1 MKKISNN
8 IENTIIIKNSKF
20 ITNLFIVENIEEV
33 NKYLNL
39 IKDKY
44 RDANHNCYA
53 YIVDNIRKCSDDGEP
68 SGTAG
73 IPMMKVLE
81 HKDLNNVLAVVTRY
95 FGGIKLGAG
104 GLVRAYTNSVSK
116 TLDIVNIIDTIKGYN
131 IDIIFNFN
139 DIKHIDYLLK
149 DIKILNKEY
158 KDIVKYNLNASNNL
172 LEILKQNNIKYNI
185 IKEIYIEK
193 NINN

>member
-1 MKKISNN
+1 MKRISNN

-20 ITNLFIVENIEEV
+20 ITNLFIIENIEEV

-53 YIVDNIRKCSDDGEP
+53 YIIDNIRKCSDDGEP

-81 HKDLNNVLAVVTRY
+81 HKELNNVLVIVTRY

-116 TLDIVNIIDTIKGYN
+116 ALDIVNIIDTIKGYN

-158 KDIVKYNLNASNNL
+158 KDIVKYNLNVSNNL

-185 IKEIYIEK
+185 NKEIYIEK

>member
-1 MKKISNN
+1 MKRISNN

-20 ITNLFIVENIEEV
+20 ITNLFIVENIEEI

-116 TLDIVNIIDTIKGYN
+116 ALDIVNIIDTIKGYN

-172 LEILKQNNIKYNI
+172 LEILKKNNIKYNI

>member
-1 MKKISNN
+1 MKRISNN

-44 RDANHNCYA
+44 KDANHNCYA
-53 YIVDNIRKCSDDGEP
+53 YIIDNIRKCSDDGEP

-81 HKDLNNVLAVVTRY
+81 HKELNNVLVIVTRY
-95 FGGIKLGAG
+95 FGGIKLGTG

-116 TLDIVNIIDTIKGYN
+116 ALDIVNIIDTIKGYN

-185 IKEIYIEK
+185 IKEIYIK
-193 NINN
+193 KDTN

>member
-1 MKKISNN
+1 MKRISNN

-20 ITNLFIVENIEEV
+20 ITNLFIIENIEEV

-53 YIVDNIRKCSDDGEP
+53 YIIDNIRKCSDDGEP

-81 HKDLNNVLAVVTRY
+81 HKELNNVLAIVTRY

-116 TLDIVNIIDTIKGYN
+116 ALDIVNIIDTVKGYN
-131 IDIIFNFN
+131 IDISFNFN

-149 DIKILNKEY
+149 NIKILNKEY

-185 IKEIYIEK
+185 NKEIYIEK
-193 NINN
+193 DTN

>member
-1 MKKISNN
+1 MKRISNN

-73 IPMMKVLE
+73 IPKMKVLE
-81 HKDLNNVLAVVTRY
+81 HKELNNVLAIVTRY

>member
-44 RDANHNCYA
+44 KDANHNCYA

-81 HKDLNNVLAVVTRY
+81 HKELNNVLVIVTRY

-116 TLDIVNIIDTIKGYN
+116 ALDIVNIIDTIKGYN

-185 IKEIYIEK
+185 IKEIYINK
-193 NINN
+193 DTN

>member
-1 MKKISNN
+1 MKRISNN

-44 RDANHNCYA
+44 KDANHNCYA

-81 HKDLNNVLAVVTRY
+81 HKELNNVLVIVTRY

-116 TLDIVNIIDTIKGYN
+116 ALDIVNIIDTIKGYN

-158 KDIVKYNLNASNNL
+158 KDIVKYNLNTSNNL

-193 NINN
+193 DTN

>member
-44 RDANHNCYA
+44 KDANHNCYA

-81 HKDLNNVLAVVTRY
+81 HKELNNVLVIVTRY
-95 FGGIKLGAG
+95 FGGLKLGAG

-116 TLDIVNIIDTIKGYN
+116 ALDIVNIIDTIKGYN

-158 KDIVKYNLNASNNL
+158 KDIVKYNLNDSNNL

-185 IKEIYIEK
+185 IKEIYIK
-193 NINN
+193 KDTN

>member
-1 MKKISNN
+1 MKRISNN

-81 HKDLNNVLAVVTRY
+81 HKELNNVLAIVTRY

>member
-1 MKKISNN
+1 MKRISNN

-20 ITNLFIVENIEEV
+20 ITNLFIIENIEEV

-44 RDANHNCYA
+44 KDANHNCYA
-53 YIVDNIRKCSDDGEP
+53 YIIDNIRKCSDDGEP

-81 HKDLNNVLAVVTRY
+81 HKELNNVLAIVTRY

-116 TLDIVNIIDTIKGYN
+116 ALDIVNIIDTVKGYN

-185 IKEIYIEK
+185 NKEIYIEK
-193 NINN
+193 DTN

>member
-1 MKKISNN
+1 MKRISNN

-53 YIVDNIRKCSDDGEP
+53 YIIDNIRKCSDDGEP

-81 HKDLNNVLAVVTRY
+81 HKELNNVLVIVTRY

-116 TLDIVNIIDTIKGYN
+116 ALDIVNIIDTIKGYN

-193 NINN
+193 DTN

>member
-1 MKKISNN
+1 MKRISNN

-81 HKDLNNVLAVVTRY
+81 HKDLNNVLAIVTRY

-158 KDIVKYNLNASNNL
+158 KDIVKYNLNVSNNL

>member
-1 MKKISNN
+1 MKRISNN

-20 ITNLFIVENIEEV
+20 ITNLFIIENIAEV

-116 TLDIVNIIDTIKGYN
+116 ALDIVNIIDTIKGYN

>member
-1 MKKISNN
+1 MKRISNN

-20 ITNLFIVENIEEV
+20 IANLFIVENIEEV

-44 RDANHNCYA
+44 KDANHNCYA
-53 YIVDNIRKCSDDGEP
+53 YIIDIRKCSDDGEP

-81 HKDLNNVLAVVTRY
+81 HKELNNVLVIVTRY

-116 TLDIVNIIDTIKGYN
+116 ALDIVNIIDTIKGYN

-172 LEILKQNNIKYNI
+172 LEILKKNNIKYNI

-193 NINN
+193 DTN

>member
-1 MKKISNN
+1 MKRISNN

-81 HKDLNNVLAVVTRY
+81 HKELNNVLAIVTRY

-185 IKEIYIEK
+185 IKEIYIK
-193 NINN
+193 KDTN

>member
-1 MKKISNN
+1 MKRISNN

-53 YIVDNIRKCSDDGEP
+53 YIIDNIRKCSDDGEP

>member
-1 MKKISNN
+1 MKRISNN

-20 ITNLFIVENIEEV
+20 ITNLFIIENIEEV

-44 RDANHNCYA
+44 KDANHNCYA
-53 YIVDNIRKCSDDGEP
+53 YIIDNIRKCSDDGEP

-81 HKDLNNVLAVVTRY
+81 HKELNNVLVIVTRY

-116 TLDIVNIIDTIKGYN
+116 ALDIVNIIDTIKGYN

-185 IKEIYIEK
+185 NKEIYIEK
-193 NINN
+193 DTN

>member
-1 MKKISNN
+1 MKRISNN

-81 HKDLNNVLAVVTRY
+81 HKELNNVLVIVTRY
-95 FGGIKLGAG
+95 LGGIKLGAG

>member
-1 MKKISNN
+1 MKRISNN

-20 ITNLFIVENIEEV
+20 ITNLFIIENIEEV

-44 RDANHNCYA
+44 KDANHNCYA
-53 YIVDNIRKCSDDGEP
+53 YIIDNIRKCSDDGEP

-81 HKDLNNVLAVVTRY
+81 HKELNNVLAIVTRY

-116 TLDIVNIIDTIKGYN
+116 ALDIVNIIDTVKGYN

-158 KDIVKYNLNASNNL
+158 NDIVKYNIN
-172 LEILKQNNIKYNI
+172 
-185 IKEIYIEK
+185 KEIYIEK
-193 NINN
+193 DTN

>member
-1 MKKISNN
+1 MKRISNN

-20 ITNLFIVENIEEV
+20 ITNLFIVENIEEI

-44 RDANHNCYA
+44 KDANHNCYA

-81 HKDLNNVLAVVTRY
+81 HKELNNVLVIVTRY

-116 TLDIVNIIDTIKGYN
+116 ALDIVNIIDTIKGYN

-185 IKEIYIEK
+185 IKEIYIK
-193 NINN
+193 KDTN

>member
-1 MKKISNN
+1 MKRISNN

-20 ITNLFIVENIEEV
+20 ITNLFIVENIEEI

-81 HKDLNNVLAVVTRY
+81 HKELNNVLVIVTRY

-116 TLDIVNIIDTIKGYN
+116 ALDIVNIIDTIKGYN

-185 IKEIYIEK
+185 IKEIYIK
-193 NINN
+193 KDTN

>member
-1 MKKISNN
+1 MKRISNN

-158 KDIVKYNLNASNNL
+158 KDIVKYNLNVSNNL

-185 IKEIYIEK
+185 NKEIYIEK
-193 NINN
+193 DTN

>member
-1 MKKISNN
+1 MKRISNN

-158 KDIVKYNLNASNNL
+158 KDIVKYNLNVSNNL

>member
-1 MKKISNN
+1 MKRISNN

-20 ITNLFIVENIEEV
+20 ITNLFIIENIEEV

-158 KDIVKYNLNASNNL
+158 KDIVKYNLNVSNNL

>member
-1 MKKISNN
+1 MKRISNN

-44 RDANHNCYA
+44 KDANHNCYA
-53 YIVDNIRKCSDDGEP
+53 YIIDNIRKCSDDGEP

-81 HKDLNNVLAVVTRY
+81 HKELNNVLVIVTRY

-116 TLDIVNIIDTIKGYN
+116 ALDIVNIIDTIKGYN

-158 KDIVKYNLNASNNL
+158 KDIVKYNLNTSNNL

-193 NINN
+193 DTN

>member
-1 MKKISNN
+1 MKRISNN

-81 HKDLNNVLAVVTRY
+81 HKELNNVLVIVTRY

-158 KDIVKYNLNASNNL
+158 KDIVKYNLNVSNNL

-193 NINN
+193 DTN

>member
-1 MKKISNN
+1 MKRISNN

-53 YIVDNIRKCSDDGEP
+53 YVVGNIKKCSDDGEP

-73 IPMMKVLE
+73 MPMIRVLE
-81 HKDLNNVLAVVTRY
+81 RKELNNILVIVTRY
-95 FGGIKLGAG
+95 FGGIKLGAN
-104 GLVRAYTNSVSK
+104 GLVRAYTNSVSE
-116 TLDIVNIIDTIKGYN
+116 TLDMVDIVDTIKGYN
-131 IDIIFNFN
+131 IDIIFNFS
-139 DIKHIDYLLK
+139 DIKRIDYLLK
-149 DIKILNKEY
+149 DIKVLNKEY
-158 KDIVKYNLNASNNL
+158 NDVVKYNLNVESYL
-172 LEILKQNNIKYNI
+172 LDVLKENNIKYNVN
-185 IKEIYIEK
+185 KEVYVK
-193 NINN
+193 KD

>member
-1 MKKISNN
+1 MKRISNN

-20 ITNLFIVENIEEV
+20 ITNLFIIENIEEV

-44 RDANHNCYA
+44 KDANHNCYA

-81 HKDLNNVLAVVTRY
+81 HKELNNVLVIVTRY

-116 TLDIVNIIDTIKGYN
+116 ALDIVNIIDTIKGYN

-185 IKEIYIEK
+185 NKEIYIEK
-193 NINN
+193 DTN

>member
-158 KDIVKYNLNASNNL
+158 KDIVKYNLNVSNNL

>member
-1 MKKISNN
+1 MKRISNN

-81 HKDLNNVLAVVTRY
+81 HKELNNVLVIVTRY